1 MVKVLFVGSARS
13 GKTTALNRLLGR
25 GNHGPYKPTNGAEI
39 TSFVNKNG
47 VYIDVWDCGG
57 AKGHTGLADGY
68 YVGADICVLF
78 GDNKADLARDVMR
91 VTDDVVVYPF
101 HNIVE
106 LRRFMDAIAEESK
119 SPVGYVTDEEV
130 TIINVFV

>member
-13 GKTTALNRLLGR
+13 GKTTALNRLVGR

-47 VYIDVWDCGG
+47 ASIDVWDCGG
-57 AKGHTGLADGY
+57 AEGYMGLADGY

-78 GDNKADLARDVMR
+78 GENKGATARDVMR
-91 VTDDVVVYPF
+91 VNDDIVIYAF
-101 HNIVE
+101 HNIAD
-106 LRRFMDAIAEESK
+106 LRRFMDAIAEDSK
-119 SPVGYVTDEEV
+119 SPVGYVTNDDV
-130 TIINVFV
+130 TVINVLA